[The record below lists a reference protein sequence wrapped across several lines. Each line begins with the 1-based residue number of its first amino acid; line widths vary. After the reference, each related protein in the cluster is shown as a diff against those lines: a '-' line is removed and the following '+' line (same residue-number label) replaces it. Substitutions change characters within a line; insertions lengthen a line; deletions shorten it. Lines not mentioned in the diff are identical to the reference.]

1 MDFKEYYHKK
11 LNEDGVAIQ
20 NPDGTYDLDVD
31 APKQEPAAQKSV
43 SAPAQ
48 GGTGILMPYVN
59 NTSLKLGLRKLGEDL
74 GMAIVE
80 YATKQAVQPTD
91 FKSED
96 DYIKYCQTIR
106 VGVAEKSNK
115 VLIETL
121 QNIGLFIDNTIHN
134 SCPNK

>member
-1 MDFKEYYHKK
+1 MDFKSYYHNR
-11 LNEDGVAIQ
+11 LNEEGNIDE
-20 NPDGTYDLDVD
+20 PLDVD
-31 APKQEPAAQKSV
+31 AVKEPQTTQ
-43 SAPAQ
+43 Q
-48 GGTGILMPYVN
+48 GQAGNTGILGPYVG
-59 NTSLKLGLRKLGEDL
+59 NTSLKLGFRKLGEDI

-106 VGVAEKSNK
+106 VAVAEKSNK

-121 QNIGLFIDNTIHN
+121 QNIGLFIDQKIHE